1 MKDAECS
8 EMKEKSNFRF
18 FELWLF
24 LDSKYGQF
32 LTNFHEYSKMRKIGN
47 FFHLFHNVSQL
58 FGSKLLFLRG
68 GHGGQQIVN

>member
-8 EMKEKSNFRF
+8 EMKEKSNISF

-32 LTNFHEYSKMRKIGN
+32 SMNFHDYSRTKQIGN
-47 FFHLFHNVSQL
+47 ILFY
-58 FGSKLLFLRG
+58 F
-68 GHGGQQIVN
+68 